1 MKLKKL
7 MSLGLAGVMA
17 LSLAACGSTADTTES
32 AAETTESTAT
42 ETAESGE
49 ETTTA
54 EATGEE
60 KTI

>member
-17 LSLAACGSTADTTES
+17 LSLAACGGTADTTES

-42 ETAESGE
+42 ETA
-49 ETTTA
+49 
-54 EATGEE
+54 
-60 KTI
+60 